1 MFLFTNYEF
10 GKETYLKKDG
20 FRNIEQTTA
29 ITHLLPSHLPITI
42 GNNQTC
48 LKITNILQL
57 QISINKIRLKCN
69 NQRNS
74 NFAWY
79 RS

>member
-10 GKETYLKKDG
+10 GKETYLKKNG
-20 FRNIEQTTA
+20 FHKIEQTTI

-42 GNNQTC
+42 GNNRTC

-57 QISINKIRLKCN
+57 
-69 NQRNS
+69 
-74 NFAWY
+74 
-79 RS
+79 